1 MKLLNREVRVVLE
14 GADKYQNLFCS
25 VLYAEAGE
33 PVDVAEQLSRA
44 GLCKAGRSFR
54 TSSQNSDRS

>member
-1 MKLLNREVRVVLE
+1 VVLE